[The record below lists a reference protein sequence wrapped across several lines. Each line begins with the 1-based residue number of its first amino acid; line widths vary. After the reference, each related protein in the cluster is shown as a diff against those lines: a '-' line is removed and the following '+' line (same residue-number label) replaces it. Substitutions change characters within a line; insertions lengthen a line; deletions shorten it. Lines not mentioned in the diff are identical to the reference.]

1 MEIESSES
9 LLSFDDDSEEY
20 IESQNEIIQNKNQ
33 AMHEDNSDE
42 EKRLNHLA

>member
-20 IESQNEIIQNKNQ
+20 IESQNEIIQIKIKLC
-33 AMHEDNSDE
+33 MKIILTKKKD
-42 EKRLNHLA
+42 